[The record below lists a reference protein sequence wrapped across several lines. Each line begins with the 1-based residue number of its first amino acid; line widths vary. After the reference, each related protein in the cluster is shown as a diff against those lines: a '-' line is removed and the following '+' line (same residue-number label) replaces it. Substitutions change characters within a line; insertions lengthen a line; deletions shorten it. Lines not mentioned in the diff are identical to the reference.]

1 MGTSLLYNC
10 QLRPSCLCVYGL
22 QGCIS
27 ICGHGST
34 VLCLRPAHF
43 GLFISHLTAESAV
56 KLQVSSSSGKGV
68 ASSKGGKAAGGK
80 AKDPIQERKEA
91 QLADEAQVHQL
102 LLYLSH
108 FTLSCVL
115 IS

>member
-1 MGTSLLYNC
+1 VGCKGVKASVVM
-10 QLRPSCLCVYGL
+10 GL
-22 QGCIS
+22 QCYV
-27 ICGHGST
+27 CNT
-34 VLCLRPAHF
+34 VYFALCDL
-43 GLFISHLTAESAV
+43 

-68 ASSKGGKAAGGK
+68 ASSKGGRAPGSK

-91 QLADEAQVHQL
+91 QLADEAQVHKL

-108 FTLSCVL
+108 STLVCML

>member
-1 MGTSLLYNC
+1 MGCKGVKAS
-10 QLRPSCLCVYGL
+10 VVMGL
-22 QGCIS
+22 QCYV
-27 ICGHGST
+27 CNT
-34 VLCLRPAHF
+34 VYFALCDL
-43 GLFISHLTAESAV
+43 HLTAESAV

-68 ASSKGGKAAGGK
+68 ASSKGGRAPGSK

-91 QLADEAQVHQL
+91 QLADEAQVHKL

-108 FTLSCVL
+108 STLVCML